1 MSVSDKGIPHNEPTT
16 PVGLPADVIRHL
28 NETASGLQYGT
39 VTLVFH
45 DGKVIQIE
53 RNEKLRLNSPRAR

>member
-1 MSVSDKGIPHNEPTT
+1 MSVSDREIPSNEPAT
-16 PVGLPADVIRHL
+16 PVSLPADVIRHL
-28 NETASGLQYGT
+28 NETTSGLQYGT

-53 RNEKLRLNSPRAR
+53 RNEKLRLNSPRSR